1 MNAYVLDELAFPQL
15 HAQKKSK
22 KRDFLS
28 FRLDVAMGLVSSFH
42 SRKRT
47 GHPRSGEYSD
57 IQRMDLQRGH
67 WPVGIKRKAECV
79 VCSKKRAKL
88 HLQQSDCRHESR
100 VICSYCDVH
109 LCIDEDRKCFMNITL
124 TYSIGC
130 KIYYTI
136 LYTTT
141 YIENFIHLYII
152 CIYIQCSLYTFTLF
166 IILHDAHLYYY
177 KGQ

>member
-1 MNAYVLDELAFPQL
+1 MFTFECIYFRWASLSSTPC
-15 HAQKKSK
+15 SK
-22 KRDFLS
+22 GIQEEGLS
-28 FRLDVAMGLVSSFH
+28 FRLDLAMGLVSSFH

-88 HLQQSDCRHESR
+88 HLQRSDCRHESR

-109 LCIDEDRKCFMNITL
+109 LCIDEDRKCFMKCHTD
-124 TYSIGC
+124 
-130 KIYYTI
+130 
-136 LYTTT
+136 
-141 YIENFIHLYII
+141 
-152 CIYIQCSLYTFTLF
+152 IQYWL
-166 IILHDAHLYYY
+166 
-177 KGQ
+177 